1 MIVDRKYRATAYGV
15 LNLFATVIGGI
26 GIYAG
31 GYLRDINIDL
41 GLLFRI
47 AAFLLISGALS
58 LYLLKRSVSR
68 Q

>member
-1 MIVDRKYRATAYGV
+1 V

-41 GLLFRI
+41 GLLFRV
-47 AAFLLISGALS
+47 AAFLLAAGALS

>member
-1 MIVDRKYRATAYGV
+1 MVVDQKYRATAYGV

-47 AAFLLISGALS
+47 AAFLLATGALS